1 MNYIFPELA
10 YYEPTWIP
18 LLKAA
23 REWIERRKCAYVC
36 HALDFAAKEYEG
48 SRYRGLAKEIEDLI
62 ASAIDGCEVVTEW
75 PPASKYAESRSEQQD
90 YRLAWIDHII
100 EECKRMK
107 PLMESLDWK
116 PCDHIIKECEK

>member
-1 MNYIFPELA
+1 MSNYVFPELA
-10 YYEPTWIP
+10 YYEREWIP

-36 HALDFAAKEYEG
+36 HALDFAAEAYG
-48 SRYRGLAKEIEDLI
+48 RSRFNGIAKEIEDLI

-75 PPASKYAESRSEQQD
+75 PPASKYAESRSEQRD

-100 EECKRMK
+100 ARCEE
-107 PLMESLDWK
+107 
-116 PCDHIIKECEK
+116 

>member
-1 MNYIFPELA
+1 MTYTFPELA

-36 HALDFAAKEYEG
+36 HALDFAAKEYEDI
-48 SRYRGLAKEIEDLI
+48 RYDGLAKEIKYLI

-75 PPASKYAESRSEQQD
+75 PPAAHCAESRSEQRA
-90 YRLAWIDHII
+90 YRLAYQ
-100 EECKRMK
+100 
-107 PLMESLDWK
+107 
-116 PCDHIIKECEK
+116 